1 MLIKIGSSFGGGVD
15 VLDAP
20 KITFDGSWFSWYVE
34 FYGGTPYWE
43 AQLFSS
49 GTLTV
54 QGSYVAD
61 LCGIGGGAGARGGVY
76 VHAGNAGSFA
86 VQTEVPLSGT
96 MAVTVG
102 AGGGS
107 GQNGGNTACG
117 TLTAPGGQG
126 FSGATAASAYRFH
139 DPDKASEQGTAGAAY
154 DSYSPGGGGW
164 QHFRGVR
171 NHGSGYGGGGCR
183 VGEGKYAD
191 GFPGA
196 LVIRIPM

>member
-1 MLIKIGSSFGGGVD
+1 MPTCAASAAGPGRGAASTSMRGMPGALRCRRRFRSA
-15 VLDAP
+15 AP
-20 KITFDGSWFSWYVE
+20 W
-34 FYGGTPYWE
+34 
-43 AQLFSS
+43 
-49 GTLTV
+49 
-54 QGSYVAD
+54 
-61 LCGIGGGAGARGGVY
+61 
-76 VHAGNAGSFA
+76 
-86 VQTEVPLSGT
+86 PLRS
-96 MAVTVG
+96 AP
-102 AGGGS
+102 AGGS

>member
-1 MLIKIGSSFGGGVD
+1 MD

-20 KITFDGSWFSWYVE
+20 KIEFDGSWFSWSGE
-34 FYGGTPYWE
+34 LPGGTPDWE
-43 AQLFSS
+43 AQLFSR
-49 GTLTV
+49 GTLTG

-61 LCGIGGGAGARGGVY
+61 LGGIGGGAGARGGVY

>member
-1 MLIKIGSSFGGGVD
+1 MGSAALFQRH
-15 VLDAP
+15 P
-20 KITFDGSWFSWYVE
+20 DGAGELRS
-34 FYGGTPYWE
+34 
-43 AQLFSS
+43 
-49 GTLTV
+49 
-54 QGSYVAD
+54 D